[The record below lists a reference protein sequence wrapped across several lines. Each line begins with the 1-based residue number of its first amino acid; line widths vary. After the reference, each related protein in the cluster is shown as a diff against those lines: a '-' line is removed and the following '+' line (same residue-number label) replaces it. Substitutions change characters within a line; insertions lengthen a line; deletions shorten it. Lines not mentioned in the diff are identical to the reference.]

1 MSDPLEPD
9 QVPGAVRTLDRA
21 PLAVAQVGGLD
32 VVLEAFLASAL
43 DSPHSRRAYGRHVR
57 AAFRFWG
64 VATLAEIAGGHLAA
78 FRAHVLEGGA
88 VASQAQSLAA
98 VRAFLLWA
106 SHLGGLPQLSPDQV
120 RQLLKGPR
128 GKASGLLSILSP
140 DEARRLVDA
149 AGTPRDRALALVLLG
164 GGLRAAEASAL
175 EGQDLCHDA
184 DGEPL
189 LRIHGKGRKERLVP
203 IHGLVAAA
211 IHAYLLATG
220 RRVGAPGP
228 VFLPQDRG
236 AKRRGPRPLSTR
248 SLQRLV
254 DTLAHSAGIAKA
266 ISPHCLRHTYA
277 THVLKKGGNLVGL
290 AKLLGHASVATTQR
304 YADHLELSEL
314 RELVPSLGL

>member
-1 MSDPLEPD
+1 MSHAGL
-9 QVPGAVRTLDRA
+9 RTLDPAELREVSAAGLA
-21 PLAVAQVGGLD
+21 P
-32 VVLEAFLASAL
+32 VLEAFLASAL
-43 DSPHSRRAYGRHVR
+43 DSPHSRRAYGRQVQS
-57 AAFRFWG
+57 ALQFWKVSG
-64 VATLAEIAGGHLAA
+64 LTELTGGHLAA
-78 FRAHVLEGGA
+78 FRAHVLEAGA
-88 VASQAQSLAA
+88 VASQAQALAA

-128 GKASGLLSILSP
+128 GKAAGLLSILSP

-175 EGQDLCHDA
+175 EGQDLGHDA

-220 RRVGAPGP
+220 RRVGTPGP

-236 AKRRGPRPLSTR
+236 AQRRGPRPLSTR

-254 DTLAHSAGIAKA
+254 DALAHRAGIAKA

-314 RELVPSLGL
+314 RELVPPIGW

>member
-1 MSDPLEPD
+1 MNDGPD
-9 QVPGAVRTLDRA
+9 TGQLRTLDTA
-21 PLAVAQVGGLD
+21 PLLKGRTGVEPI
-32 VVLEAFLASAL
+32 LEAFLASAL
-43 DSPHSRRAYGRHVR
+43 DSAHSRRAYGRHIR
-57 AAFRFWG
+57 AAFRLWAG
-64 VATLAEIAGGHLAA
+64 VSLEEISGSHLVA
-78 FRAHVLEGGA
+78 FRAHVLEGGGA
-88 VASQAQSLAA
+88 VASQAQALAA
-98 VRAFLLWA
+98 VRAFLLWVA
-106 SHLGGLPQLSPDQV
+106 SLGGLTRLTADQV

-140 DEARRLVDA
+140 DEARRLVGVA
-149 AGTPRDRALALVLLG
+149 TIPRDRALALVMLG
-164 GGLRAAEASAL
+164 GGLRAAEL
-175 EGQDLCHDA
+175 CVLDGQDLGQDA
-184 DGEPL
+184 EGEPL

-203 IHGLVAAA
+203 VHTLVAAA

-220 RRVGAPGP
+220 RRVGTPGP

-236 AKRRGPRPLSTR
+236 AKKRGPRPMSPR

-254 DTLAHSAGIAKA
+254 ATLVQRAGVAKD

-314 RELVPSLGL
+314 RELVPPIGY